1 MCQGNRVEYR
11 AAEGEGPVPERAWS
25 ADRVSQVARVPWNP
39 VRIRPDRWVSLNI
52 PVCPIANEYREGKVK
67 STPGGE

>member
-1 MCQGNRVEYR
+1 MMAKPCACDTRRGLRAGNRVEYR

-52 PVCPIANEYREGKVK
+52 PV
-67 STPGGE
+67 

>member
-39 VRIRPDRWVSLNI
+39 VRIRPDRRVSLNI
-52 PVCPIANEYREGKVK
+52 PV
-67 STPGGE
+67 